1 MNYII
6 QNKINI
12 KNLQIISLSL
22 FLFIFILPKITFAD
36 NLYGQ
41 ACGNTK
47 CSQDEVC
54 QKQYRGVLPIETQG
68 SSGNATYTC
77 VKPQKLEAPD
87 SPYKGVQTA
96 CGDLF
101 ETAFGLDLS
110 KFTGDSLVKTLGD
123 GLNKL
128 SSGLGSAFKLDIS
141 GPVNLDLNQEL
152 NWKIDP
158 TNLIAT
164 DPSYFEEFIPQCDS
178 AYNNIKGIINTNY
191 LVAPLPVDI
200 FNPLPLPVNVT
211 SPTPL
216 PVVVVDDLALYQQ
229 KELVD
234 APLAA
239 QQKAATI
246 ATVSDTFRSQIALGN
261 LIPNN
266 LFALEQ
272 LGIQFGALDP
282 ETGVLPQAVDKYGSY
297 ANSPNSILNGDL
309 AKNFIDLQD
318 PLKSKLPAET
328 FSSKCGNIKVE
339 EATTLECQLLGLQ
352 TNNNANDIKSNVAL
366 EAIYNSNLA
375 TGLLKQEV
383 VDIGDGYFS
392 QTLDDNKNPFIK
404 EIQTP
409 GSNIAS
415 LSEKVNEATIDQAI
429 IASGDNCFEA
439 IPKNII
445 DGTLKPILVQGLY
458 GVNNTLASVINN
470 TASDPVNAL
479 RNNQNIGSQLQS
491 TITGAIPDPN
501 QLLKSLQN
509 SLVRNITGGL
519 SCQLNKNISTLLN
532 GILGDISIPQLE
544 LLNIPGVGSI
554 TTPGVNVTDTITNTV
569 NNSVNDTLNNA
580 ANNLIR

>member
-12 KNLQIISLSL
+12 KKLQIIPL
-22 FLFIFILPKITFAD
+22 FLFVFILPKITFAD

-54 QKQYRGVLPIETQG
+54 QKQYRGVLPIGTKN
-68 SSGNATYTC
+68 SSESATYTC
-77 VKPQKLEAPD
+77 VKPQRLEAPD

-96 CGDLF
+96 CGELF
-101 ETAFGLDLS
+101 DKAFGLDLS
-110 KFTGDSLVKTLGD
+110 QFTGDNLIKTLGD
-123 GLNKL
+123 GLKQL
-128 SSGLGSAFKLDIS
+128 SGGLGSAFNLNIS
-141 GPVNLDLNQEL
+141 DSVNLDLNREL
-152 NWKIDP
+152 NWNIDP
-158 TNLIAT
+158 TNLIGT
-164 DPSYFEEFIPQCDS
+164 DPSYFEDFVPKCDS

-229 KELVD
+229 KELID

-246 ATVSDTFRSQIALGN
+246 ATVSDTFREQIAKDN

-309 AKNFIDLQD
+309 TENFTDLQD
-318 PLKSKLPAET
+318 PLKSKLPDET

-352 TNNNANDIKSNVAL
+352 TNNNPNDIRTNVAL

-375 TGLLKQEV
+375 TNLLKQEV

-392 QTLDDNKNPFIK
+392 QSGGDKNPFIK

-409 GSNIAS
+409 GSNLAS

-429 IASGDNCFEA
+429 VASGDNCFES

-445 DGTLKPILVQGLY
+445 DGTLKPVLVQGLY

-479 RNNQNIGSQLQS
+479 RNNQNIGDQLQS
-491 TITGAIPDPN
+491 SITGAIPDPN
-501 QLLKSLQN
+501 QLLRSLQN
-509 SLVRNITGGL
+509 SLVKNITGGL

-554 TTPGVNVTDTITNTV
+554 TTPSVNVTDTITNTV
-569 NNSVNDTLNNA
+569 NQGVNDALNNA
-580 ANNLIR
+580 SNNLIR